1 MLHSRQPDGLI
12 CITQNHHAWISG
24 QLAQVWGNE
33 IFGEFAPVR
42 EVCLAAEQH
51 DIGWLN
57 WEQNPTLNPQTG
69 YPYRFSELPTAVHL
83 EIWTSAKHLAAQFGR
98 YVALLIS
105 LHGTRL
111 YDRYRSWEKSPEASR
126 LVQGFFQQESA
137 FQAEMLASLTD
148 DEFYAIDSQLEIIQ
162 RNQKLIRVWD
172 GLSILFC
179 EGFVGEQKIQEV
191 PSFQGETSIKLTKTE
206 TKPNEV
212 KISPWCFQQ
221 SEISLVMEGKL
232 LQEKFTD
239 ETAMREALKSAK
251 SVTRQLTLKPN

>member
-24 QLAQVWGNE
+24 QLARVWGNE
-33 IFGEFAPVR
+33 TFGEFAPAT

-51 DIGWLN
+51 DIGWLH

-69 YPYRFSELPTAVHL
+69 YPYRFSQLPTSVHL

-98 YVALLIS
+98 YVALLVS

-111 YDRYRSWEKSPEASR
+111 YDRYRSWENSPQASR
-126 LVQGFFQQESA
+126 LVEGFLQQEST
-137 FQAEMLASLTD
+137 FQAKILASLTN
-148 DEFYAIDSQLEIIQ
+148 DEFYAKDSKPERIKH
-162 RNQKLIRVWD
+162 NQKLIGVWD
-172 GLSILFC
+172 GLSIMFC
-179 EGFVGEQKIQEV
+179 EGFVGEQEISGV
-191 PSFQGETSIKLTKTE
+191 PTSRGETSLKLTRTE
-206 TKPNEV
+206 DKPNQV

-221 SEISLVMEGKL
+221 SEIDLVIEGKL

-239 ETAMREALKSAK
+239 ETAMREALRSAR